1 MDFKYRAYT
10 PQQKITSGVL
20 EAADKNMA
28 IETLERA
35 GYNILSLKAF
45 RKYSIEDILP
55 SLFSVKKTDIV
66 LFSRQL
72 AMLLDKG
79 IKFLAALELSKDQ
92 VHNRIL
98 KKRIQAVLD
107 DVEGGSTFSDALAKH
122 SDVFPV
128 TYYNMIKVGEKSG
141 KLEDVLR
148 EEAEHLEE
156 EEVTRKKIR
165 SAFIYPSV
173 IFLMGI
179 GTVIIL
185 LTTVLPSMMDL
196 FTQFGSELP
205 LPTRITVSLAEFFDN
220 YAIYVVGGMLVLILS
235 IMIYSRTKSGKY
247 IIERFLLCLPVVG
260 GIISLRN
267 LEQFSRISAILLS
280 AGLPVPEV
288 IEIAQQGVQSETMRH
303 ELVKIPENLIQG
315 QGLSGSMKNSDLFP
329 SMLIQMVITGEET
342 NTLESSFEA
351 LAEHYAY
358 EFNQSM
364 STFISLLEPIL
375 ILVIG
380 LIVGFIAISAMMPI
394 YSIYDVMA

>member
-10 PQQKITSGVL
+10 PQQQITSGVL

>member
-1 MDFKYRAYT
+1 MDFKYTAYT
-10 PQQKITSGVL
+10 PQQKITSGIL

-35 GYNILSLKAF
+35 GYKILSLKSF
-45 RKYSIEDILP
+45 RKYNIEEILP

-98 KKRIQAVLD
+98 KKRIQTVLD

-122 SDVFPV
+122 PDVFPV
-128 TYYNMIKVGEKSG
+128 TYHNMIRVGEKAG

-148 EEAEHLEE
+148 EEAEHLEM
-156 EEVTRKKIR
+156 EEVVRKKIR
-165 SAFIYPSV
+165 NAFIYPSV

-179 GTVIIL
+179 GTVIVL

-205 LPTRITVSLAEFFDN
+205 LPTRITVSLAEFFDT
-220 YAIYVVGGMLVLILS
+220 YALYLIGGVLFISLF
-235 IMIYSRTKSGKY
+235 ITIYSRTKSGKY

-260 GIISLRN
+260 RIIALRN
-267 LEQFSRISAILLS
+267 LEQFSRISTVLLS

-288 IEIAQQGVQSETMRH
+288 IEIAHQGVQSETVRH
-303 ELVKIPENLIQG
+303 ELAKIPENLVQG

-358 EFNQSM
+358 EFNQSL
-364 STFISLLEPIL
+364 STFISLLEPVL